1 MGIDIDVVRM
11 LEYVVNVVILVFILN
26 KLLYKP
32 VSKYL
37 KARQDKIN
45 TALDSAAQKQQEADE
60 SVIF

>member
-32 VSKYL
+32 VSK
-37 KARQDKIN
+37 
-45 TALDSAAQKQQEADE
+45 
-60 SVIF
+60 